1 MERCHVSLSGR
12 SFTGLLLDFR
22 DRCQEQN
29 VLTRL
34 INSRISHHGT
44 PYCCCCWLL
53 SCGIDKTRIT
63 HIMRAWLLY
72 LKSEDYR

>member
-44 PYCCCCWLL
+44 PDCCCWLL

-63 HIMRAWLLY
+63 HHESVVI
-72 LKSEDYR
+72 SEE